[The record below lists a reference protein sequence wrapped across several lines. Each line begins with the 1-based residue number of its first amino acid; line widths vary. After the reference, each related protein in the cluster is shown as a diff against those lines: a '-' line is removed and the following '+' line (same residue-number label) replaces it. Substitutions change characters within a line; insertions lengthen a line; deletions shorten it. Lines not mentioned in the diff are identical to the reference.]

1 MSNASMLGEGRHYY
15 FNQSMASTQHTKI
28 FCNFFCTKS
37 LFTKFWSSA
46 VRDQKS
52 AKQCAK
58 RIAPS
63 KQRKRLGLCGA
74 KGLGRWGAKAQ
85 HPRQHTHTLAHQCAL
100 RIPTLQ
106 HNSVTLH
113 SIVQTAIPRPCIPT
127 HTVGKH
133 IALLHIAPC
142 ATHRAKGTCLVS
154 CAAQSIV
161 SLNRVR
167 FYNPR

>member
-1 MSNASMLGEGRHYY
+1 MHGQVGVYY
-15 FNQSMASTQHTKI
+15 MKGGGLLHE
-28 FCNFFCTKS
+28 NFLKFFSGPKS

-63 KQRKRLGLCGA
+63 KQRKGLGLRGA

-85 HPRQHTHTLAHQCAL
+85 HTRQHMHTLVHQCAL

-106 HNSVTLH
+106 HNTVTLR
-113 SIVQTAIPRPCIPT
+113 SIVQTVIPRPCIPT

-133 IALLHIAPC
+133 IALLHRTPHATPC
-142 ATHRAKGTCLVS
+142 AKGCVSRIVCRAVHRFFK
-154 CAAQSIV
+154 
-161 SLNRVR
+161 
-167 FYNPR
+167 